1 MKKLLISELL
11 MCLPALGMIFTG
23 CSKDDVGG
31 GNLSDEITTIKVNG
45 LIGNEIP
52 KSRAHWSEQNGSL
65 LFHWD
70 SSTDEMK
77 AAVAGT
83 SGLKAFVGDSKI
95 SGINVAPKSGS
106 ENRLKAS
113 LVVQDKLS
121 VNYEEGDKFY
131 AFSPV
136 KDGISSVSADENVVF
151 NMSIPLQQ
159 QQSLSDNTAHISQY
173 AYMVGEGNVSVSG
186 NYASTEIGFN
196 VLPTLFC
203 FNVTNASFDNL
214 EIKSISMEGNINNS
228 AVLTIGAS
236 PAVQYSGAENPQKFE
251 VTADGVS
258 VNKDGS
264 AVIYALAFPST
275 IETGSTIKFGF
286 SGVYDGGKS
295 YNIEKTI
302 TLDEQMK
309 FESNRFQKFN
319 MNISVTGIDVS
330 WDVTSWGEMIPT
342 DVTGTSDTVGTQD
355 NTVGNWNSIEEKDV
369 TANVTPEN
377 ENN

>member
-23 CSKDDVGG
+23 CSKDDGG
-31 GNLSDEITTIKVNG
+31 DGNLSGEITTIKVNG
-45 LIGNEIP
+45 LIGNETP

-70 SSTDEMK
+70 SSTNEMK
-77 AAVAGT
+77 AAVTGA

-95 SGINVAPKSGS
+95 SGINVTPKSGS

-159 QQSLSDNTAHISQY
+159 QQSVSDNTAHISQY
-173 AYMVGEGNVSVSG
+173 AYMMGEGIVSVSG

-228 AVLTIGAS
+228 ALLTIGAS
-236 PAVQYSGAENPQKFE
+236 PAVQYSGAENPQKLE
-251 VTADGVS
+251 VAAEGVS
-258 VNKDGS
+258 VNKEGS

-275 IETGSTIKFGF
+275 IDTGSTIKFGF

-330 WDVTSWGEMIPT
+330 WDVTSWGEITEKP
-342 DVTGTSDTVGTQD
+342 VTGTSDTVGTE
-355 NTVGNWNSIEEKDV
+355 NNAVGDWNSIEEKDV